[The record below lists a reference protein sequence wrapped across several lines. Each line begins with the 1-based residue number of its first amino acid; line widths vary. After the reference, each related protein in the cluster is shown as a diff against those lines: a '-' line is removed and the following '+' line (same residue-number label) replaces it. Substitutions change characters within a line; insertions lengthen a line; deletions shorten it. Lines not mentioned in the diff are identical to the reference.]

1 MRLFRTNGDL
11 KEREEC
17 AIVGGGGTNQRAS
30 FMNFTSHYSSYSY
43 SYYFQHNFVC
53 ALFAWGPRNDSACR
67 SRQRARKKEWEM
79 VSPESKERERDGRT
93 DGRREELR
101 EICREVIAQNER
113 QLQLCGTHF
122 EWRKQRESREK
133 ICTIGRKEIC
143 TTLLFSL
150 SCLLLAC
157 SRVMNGKRRLTSRW
171 VILICFRGICPCRSH
186 VFEEKRNNEWMN
198 EWKKKGLG
206 KKRTNTCSF

>member
-1 MRLFRTNGDL
+1 METW
-11 KEREEC
+11 KKEEC

-30 FMNFTSHYSSYSY
+30 FMNFIGHYSHFHILIIFNTISLC
-43 SYYFQHNFVC
+43 FVC
-53 ALFAWGPRNDSACR
+53 LRT
-67 SRQRARKKEWEM
+67 KKWLCLQ
-79 VSPESKERERDGRT
+79 VSPESTKKRVRDGLAREQGKRARRT
-93 DGRREELR
+93 DGGREELR

-150 SCLLLAC
+150 SCLLLAS

-198 EWKKKGLG
+198 EWMKEERAG
-206 KKRTNTCSF
+206 KKED